1 MAAVNPV
8 PGGQVGGS
16 ALAGLAATPTAAS
29 AATDRSAPMRR
40 LMKHTIPLSSPSVG
54 CWTVASYG
62 RQGGPESGL
71 TLNLRQGQP

>member
-40 LMKHTIPLSSPSVG
+40 LMKHTICLVVPF
-54 CWTVASYG
+54 G
-62 RQGGPESGL
+62 RLLDDPKATDARAAPNPG
-71 TLNLRQGQP
+71 